1 SSTLS
6 SLLFLEPQL
15 QETLFVFPSP
25 APFHPPI
32 NGWILLSTKPKG
44 VIRNGLLMLF
54 LIFYVK
60 RKPFTVYI
68 LHLVIADFMV
78 LCTSILQLIILL
90 CDRLNDDTLLKY
102 IIFLILFGY
111 NTGLHLLTVI
121 SVERCLSAY
130 PSWYQC
136 QLPKHQSAVACTLL
150 WALSLLVF
158 GLENFFCIQVDE
170 FRFPKRP
177 YVYKFLGILAFLVF
191 VPLMIFTSLRL
202 LIQVCCN
209 LKPRQPAKL
218 YIIIIAT
225 VVLFLVFAVPIKV
238 LRIINNLVWK
248 LYPYLNVL
256 STINCSVDPIVYFVV
271 GRIRRKKSRKS
282 LREAL
287 QKVLEEKPVAGL
299 GENVAQPSSP
309 STAF

>member
-1 SSTLS
+1 MALLAGTVSPLESALCTRNESLNQTTWSSEQATQPPVELREQHRYIYLS
-6 SLLFLEPQL
+6 LF
-15 QETLFVFPSP
+15 
-25 APFHPPI
+25 I
-32 NGWILLSTKPKG
+32 CILG
-44 VIRNGLLMLF
+44 VIGNGFLMLF

-78 LCTSILQLIILL
+78 LCTSVLQLIILL

-102 IIFLILFGY
+102 IIFGILFGY

-121 SVERCLSAY
+121 RVERCLS
-130 PSWYQC
+130 
-136 QLPKHQSAVACTLL
+136 HQSAVACTLL
-150 WALSLLVF
+150 WALSLLVL

-170 FRFPKRP
+170 FRFPKHP
-177 YVYKFLGILAFLVF
+177 YVYKFLGILALLVF
-191 VPLMIFTSLRL
+191 VLLMIFASLRL
-202 LIQVCCN
+202 FIQVCCN

-225 VVLFLVFAVPIKV
+225 VVLFLVFA
-238 LRIINNLVWK
+238 INNLVWK
-248 LYPYLNVL
+248 LYPYLNIL
-256 STINCSVDPIVYFVV
+256 STINCSVNPIVYFVV

-287 QKVLEEKPVAGL
+287 QKVLEEKPGAVRHQPGQH
-299 GENVAQPSSP
+299 GETLSLLKIQKY
-309 STAF
+309 